1 MKDLPNWVTPLVVVA
16 GGFFVLRQLKTIGAG
31 AGAAAQAAG
40 EKVSASV
47 FDFLNP
53 ALRPE
58 NYNKPTVVN
67 AQMVAGKYSCP
78 VGYRYKLTARGE
90 HLCFRED

>member
-1 MKDLPNWVTPLVVVA
+1 MRDIPNWVTPVLILGAGYVA
-16 GGFFVLRQLKTIGAG
+16 LRQLKGIGAG
-31 AGAAAQAAG
+31 AAKTAADIG
-40 EKVSASV
+40 EKASASV

-67 AQMVAGKYSCP
+67 AQMVAGKYTCP
-78 VGYRYKLTARGE
+78 VGYRYKLTARNE
-90 HLCFRED
+90 HLCFRTD